1 MRRSGK
7 VAFMVLLLLLPL
19 AFWGAERARAQNPTL
34 YWGSTGWHVMRVQQ
48 RLAQWGY
55 YDGPIDGVFG
65 YKTWKAV
72 RYFQWKNGLAVDGV
86 VGPATWAALGFPSYT
101 PTPTVSRGYTTDRDA
116 VLLLARLIMGEAA
129 DEPFEGKVAVGAVVL
144 NRMRHPSFPKTIPG
158 VIFQPGAFESVSN
171 GQIWR
176 PLSPEAVRA
185 AGLALAGW
193 DPTGGALYF
202 WNPAKTVSPW
212 VWTRTIITR
221 IGNHVFAR

>member
-1 MRRSGK
+1 MRRSAK
-7 VAFMVLLLLLPL
+7 LAFMLLLFLLPL

-34 YWGSTGWHVMRVQQ
+34 YWGSTGWQVTRVQQ

-65 YKTWKAV
+65 YQTWKAV

-86 VGPATWAALGFPSYT
+86 VGPDTWAALGFPSYT
-101 PTPTVSRGYTTDRDA
+101 PTPAVSRGYATDRDA

-144 NRMRHPSFPKTIPG
+144 NRMRHPNFPHSIPG

-185 AGLALAGW
+185 AELALAGW

-202 WNPAKTVSPW
+202 WNPAKPVSAW
-212 VWTRTIITR
+212 VWTRTIVTR
-221 IGNHVFAR
+221 IGNHIFAR